1 MAWAVATTIA
11 PQRISNDMKDLSV
24 LLCTIDGLTFTLA
37 PEGTGFRWFNP
48 DSSPTAIVGDTLA
61 AARRTMAY
69 RGPELARAYRER
81 TANSVEVAL
90 EARQPSN
97 RST

>member
-1 MAWAVATTIA
+1 MTARKSITHM
-11 PQRISNDMKDLSV
+11 RDSSV
-24 LLCTIDGLTFTLA
+24 LLCIIDGLTFTLA
-37 PEGTGFRWFNP
+37 PEGGTGFRWFDP

-61 AARRTMAY
+61 DARRTMAY

-90 EARQPSN
+90 AKDA
-97 RST
+97 